1 LHIFVQKGKR
11 LMKVLICGKGGSGKS
26 TVSVLIAKNLKKR
39 GYKVLLV
46 DADESNSGLH
56 RLAGCSSPVILIDSL
71 GGKKGAK
78 DKMIQA
84 FSKESAG
91 MMLNQKWRIRDI
103 PDDYLASAD
112 GISLLTVGKV
122 HHLGEGCACM
132 MGAVSKT
139 FLSNLVVGNDEF
151 VIADTEA
158 GVEHFGRNVSQGCDM
173 ILDVVD
179 PAFESFMLAEKI
191 QEMCHDAKIPVFFVL
206 NKVEEQVREAMFRH
220 IPREKV
226 IAEIPKD
233 HDIFTDSLEGR
244 ELGKE
249 LPEINRACEFIE
261 SLKRKQ

>member
-1 LHIFVQKGKR
+1 
-11 LMKVLICGKGGSGKS
+11 MKVLICGKGGSGKS
-26 TVSVLIAKNLKKR
+26 TVSVLFAKNLKNR

-56 RLAGCSSPVILIDSL
+56 RLAGCSSPVILMDCL

-78 DKMIQA
+78 DKMVQA

-91 MMLNQKWRIRDI
+91 MMLDQKWRISDI
-103 PDDYLASAD
+103 PENCLTSAQ
-112 GISLLTVGKV
+112 GIRLLTVGKV
-122 HHLGEGCACM
+122 RHLGEGCACM

-139 FLSNLVVGNDEF
+139 FLSNLVVGKDEF

-158 GVEHFGRNVSQGCDM
+158 GVEHFGRRVAEGCDI

-191 QEMCHDAKIPVFFVL
+191 QDMGQDAKIPVFFVL

-244 ELGKE
+244 ELTKE
-249 LPEINRACEFIE
+249 LPEIDRACGFIE
-261 SLKRKQ
+261 SLKKNNKERTG